1 MAPKSQCT
9 TKIEHSSVSTPSGSS
24 IKVDGL
30 TFSGAVKAQFME
42 MHPVRL
48 KSII

>member
-1 MAPKSQCT
+1 MAPKSQHT
-9 TKIEHSSVSTPSGSS
+9 TEMEHSSVSTPSGSS

-48 KSII
+48 TSII